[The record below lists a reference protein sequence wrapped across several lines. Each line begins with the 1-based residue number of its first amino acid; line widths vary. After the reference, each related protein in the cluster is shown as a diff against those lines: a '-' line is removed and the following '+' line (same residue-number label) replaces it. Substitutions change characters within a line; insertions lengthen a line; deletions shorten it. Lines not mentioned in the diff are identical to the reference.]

1 MSTPLV
7 SVICLCYNHAQYVVE
22 AIQSVIDQTYP
33 TVELIVVDDAST
45 DNSAEVIGDFL
56 KNRSHIKFIQLEQ
69 NLGNCTAFNKGFE
82 LSSGAYIIDLA
93 ADDILFP
100 NRLEEGVKA
109 LEGADDNFGVQ
120 FSDAELID
128 DNGNA
133 FGFHSDNYP
142 HDTIP
147 QGNIYRDVIA
157 RYFILSPT
165 MLIKREVLELLGGYD
180 EQLAYE
186 DFDFWIR
193 SSRHFKYLYIPEPL
207 VKRRVLNDSMNSKQF
222 VKGSS
227 QLRST
232 FIVCR
237 KINELNETQ
246 EEKKALLSRIRY
258 EIKICLRLFDFSLA
272 VDYFRLLKDIKA

>member
-1 MSTPLV
+1 
-7 SVICLCYNHAQYVVE
+7 VE

-33 TVELIVVDDAST
+33 AVELIVVDDAST
-45 DNSAEVIGDFL
+45 DGSAEVIQDFL
-56 KNRSHIKFIQLEQ
+56 KNEQQIKFVQFEQ
-69 NLGNCTAFNKGFE
+69 NVGNCAAFNKGFE
-82 LSSGAYIIDLA
+82 LSSGAYVIDLA

-100 NRLEEGVKA
+100 NRIDEGVRA
-109 LEGADDNFGVQ
+109 LENADDQFGIQ

-128 DNGNA
+128 DRGNVT
-133 FGFHSDNYP
+133 GFHSDNCP

-147 QGNIYRDVIA
+147 QGDIYRDLIE

-165 MLIKREVLELLGGYD
+165 MLIKREVLELLDGYD

-193 SSRHFKYLYIPEPL
+193 SSRRFKYLYIPRPL
-207 VKRRVLNDSMNSKQF
+207 VRRRVLDDSMNSKQF
-222 VKGSS
+222 VRGSS

-232 FIVCR
+232 LRVCR

-246 EEKKALLSRIRY
+246 DEKRALISRIRY
-258 EIKICLRLFDFSLA
+258 EIKVCLKLFDFSLA
-272 VDYFRLLKDIKA
+272 ADYFKLLRDIKA